1 MRLWF
6 APNSEVPV
14 YRQLA
19 TQVALAI
26 LSGDLQPGARL
37 PSVRDLARRYSLHP
51 NTISTGYRQLEKEGW
66 TEHRH
71 GSGVFVCSKKTD
83 LTPEQLIDFHISGF
97 FRTARDHNIPGET
110 VRSRVA
116 EWLTFPPPDHF
127 LLVDPDPKMRRIL
140 LTELASV
147 TKFPVTGV
155 DLEKCTRPE
164 FLTAAIPLCRPSKTA
179 MVRDAIPFGYEIV
192 TLPIRSATDWL
203 TTWLPFPTSDLIG
216 VVSHWPDF
224 LTTAH
229 TMLVA
234 AGLAPE
240 TLVFRDANKP
250 GWNYGLDKMSAII
263 CDVHTAAHTAMPRQ
277 PALRVF
283 RILAD
288 DASEQLARYTN
299 YYRGSSL

>member
-71 GSGVFVCSKKTD
+71 GSGVFVCTKKSD
-83 LTPEQLIDFHISGF
+83 LTPEQLIDYHISGV
-97 FRTARDHNIPGET
+97 FRTARDFNIPGEL

-127 LLVDPDPKMRRIL
+127 LLVDPDPKMRKIL

-147 TKFPVTGV
+147 TQFPVTGV
-155 DLEKCTRPE
+155 DLEKCTGPE
-164 FLTAAIPLCRPSKTA
+164 FLTAAIPLCRPSKA
-179 MVRDAIPFGYEIV
+179 ALVRDAIPFGYEIV

-203 TTWLPFPTSDLIG
+203 ATWLPVPTTHLIG
-216 VVSHWPDF
+216 VVSHWPEF

-240 TLVFRDANKP
+240 TLVLRDANKP
-250 GWNYGLDKMSAII
+250 GWNYGLDTMSAII
-263 CDVHTAAHTAMPRQ
+263 CDVHTAAHRAMPRQ
-277 PALRVF
+277 PAMRVF
-283 RILAD
+283 PILAD
-288 DASEQLARYTN
+288 DTSEQLARYTN

>member
-6 APNSEVPV
+6 APNSEVPI
-14 YRQLA
+14 YRQLV
-19 TQVALAI
+19 TQVVLAI

-37 PSVRDLARRYSLHP
+37 PSVRDLARRYGLHP

-71 GSGVFVCSKKTD
+71 GSGVFVCRKTSA
-83 LTPEQLIDFHISGF
+83 LTPEQQIDFHISGF
-97 FRTARDHNIPGET
+97 FRTARDSNMSGEM

-127 LLVDPDPKMRRIL
+127 LLVEPDAKMRKIL
-140 LTELASV
+140 LTELAPL
-147 TKFPVTGV
+147 TKFPVIGV

-179 MVRDAIPFGYEIV
+179 LVRDAIPFGYEIV
-192 TLPIRSATDWL
+192 TLPIRSVNDWL
-203 TTWLPFPTSDLIG
+203 ATWWPVPASHLLGI
-216 VVSHWPDF
+216 VSHWPEF
-224 LTTAH
+224 LTTSH

-234 AGLAPE
+234 SGVAPD

-250 GWNYGLDKMSAII
+250 GWNHGLEKMSAIV
-263 CDVHTAAHTAMPRQ
+263 CDVYTAAHPAMPRE
-277 PALRVF
+277 PVMHVF
-283 RILAD
+283 PILAD
-288 DASEQLARYTN
+288 DTAEQLASYTN
-299 YYRGSSL
+299 YYRGASL

>member
-14 YRQLA
+14 YRQLV

-71 GSGVFVCSKKTD
+71 GSGVFVCTKKSA
-83 LTPEQLIDFHISGF
+83 LTPEQLIDYHISGF
-97 FRTARDHNIPGET
+97 FRTARDFNMPGEM

-127 LLVDPDPKMRRIL
+127 LLVEPDPRMRKIL
-140 LTELASV
+140 VTELASL

-164 FLTAAIPLCRPSKTA
+164 LLTAAIPLCRPSKTA
-179 MVRDAIPFGYEIV
+179 LVRDAIPFGYEIV
-192 TLPIRSATDWL
+192 TLPIRSANDWL
-203 TTWLPFPTSDLIG
+203 ATWLPAPASDLIG
-216 VVSHWPDF
+216 VVSHWPEF

-234 AGLAPE
+234 AGLAPD

-263 CDVHTAAHTAMPRQ
+263 CDVFTAAHTAMPRQ
-277 PALRVF
+277 PVMRVF
-283 RILAD
+283 HILAD
-288 DASEQLARYTN
+288 DTPEQLARYTN

>member
-6 APNSEVPV
+6 APNSEVPI
-14 YRQLA
+14 YRQLV
-19 TQVALAI
+19 TQVVLAI
-26 LSGDLQPGARL
+26 LSGDLQPGERL

-71 GSGVFVCSKKTD
+71 GSGVFVCKKTSA
-83 LTPEQLIDFHISGF
+83 LTPEQQIDFHISGF
-97 FRTARDHNIPGET
+97 FRTARDSNMSGEM

-127 LLVDPDPKMRRIL
+127 LLVEPDPKMRKIL
-140 LTELASV
+140 LTELAPL
-147 TKFPVTGV
+147 TNFPVIGV

-179 MVRDAIPFGYEIV
+179 LVRDAIPFGYEIV
-192 TLPIRSATDWL
+192 TLPIRSVNDWVATWWPVPASHL
-203 TTWLPFPTSDLIG
+203 LGI
-216 VVSHWPDF
+216 VSHWPEF
-224 LTTAH
+224 LSTSH

-234 AGLAPE
+234 SGVAPD
-240 TLVFRDANKP
+240 TLVFRDANKT
-250 GWNYGLDKMSAII
+250 GWNYGLEKMSAIV
-263 CDVHTAAHTAMPRQ
+263 CDVYTAAHPAMPRQ
-277 PALRVF
+277 PVMHVF
-283 RILAD
+283 PILAD
-288 DASEQLARYTN
+288 DTAEQLARYTN